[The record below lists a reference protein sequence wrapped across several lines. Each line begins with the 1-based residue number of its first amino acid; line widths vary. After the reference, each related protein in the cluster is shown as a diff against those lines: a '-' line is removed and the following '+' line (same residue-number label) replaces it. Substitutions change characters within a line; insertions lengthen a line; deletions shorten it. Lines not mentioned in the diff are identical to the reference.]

1 MTPVNRYELSRSLQ
15 RFRPIKLPAEG
26 YRAAAVTVPVLIDN
40 GTPAVWLTERAASL
54 RAHPGQ
60 FAFPGGRIDP
70 AETAAEAALRELR
83 EELGVHAH
91 LGQIV
96 GELDDFATKSGYVI
110 TPFVVW
116 LGEFSGPLDPNPDE
130 IAKVHTVTMDEV
142 DAEPHF
148 ASDPWVEAPILQWPF
163 RSLDIHAP
171 TAAILYQFREVVLH
185 GRHTRVAHH
194 GQPVFAWQ

>member
-1 MTPVNRYELSRSLQ
+1 MSTINRFELSRAIGE
-15 RFRPIKLPAEG
+15 FRPIKLPLDG
-26 YRAAAVTVPVLIDN
+26 RGAAAVTIAVLVTD
-40 GTPAVWLTERAASL
+40 GGPAIWLTERSSTL
-54 RAHPGQ
+54 RAHPSQ

-70 AETAAEAALRELR
+70 NETAAEAALRELH

-91 LGQIV
+91 PGQII

-116 LGEFSGPLDPNPDE
+116 IGDFTGTLCPNPAE
-130 IAKVHTVTMDEV
+130 VAHVHTVTMEEV
-142 DAEPHF
+142 DA
-148 ASDPWVEAPILQWPF
+148 DPRFVTDPQVDSPILQWPF

-171 TAAILYQFREVVLH
+171 TAAILYQFREVVLRQ
-185 GRHTRVAHH
+185 RHTRVAHY